1 MLGLCELFGGG
12 RLEMASARPTPMH
25 AISSYR
31 KAGIALLLFLG
42 KLLLPASCVPPTVC
56 INRTFL

>member
-12 RLEMASARPTPMH
+12 RLEMASPRPTPMH

-42 KLLLPASCVPPTVC
+42 KLLLPASCVPPTVR